1 MHPKRKRLMLTD
13 FMKSVFCNGKAKKHL
28 YQERKEHKEIAAW
41 ISMLTE
47 YDHGG
52 ETDVLIEKYDD
63 FITTKFHYNYPAGI
77 TGFMD
82 NETATTK
89 LTSLDEGYPERYKMK
104 VTVRN

>member
-63 FITTKFHYNYPAGI
+63 FITTI
-77 TGFMD
+77 LLESQVSWIM
-82 NETATTK
+82 K
-89 LTSLDEGYPERYKMK
+89 LPLP
-104 VTVRN
+104 NLHL